1 MKDSAQLIFSCLT
14 YKQRILPGNRE
25 DRFKLLMR
33 KFN

>member
-1 MKDSAQLIFSCLT
+1 MDKVSGGFFVMNYMA
-14 YKQRILPGNRE
+14 KKILPESRE